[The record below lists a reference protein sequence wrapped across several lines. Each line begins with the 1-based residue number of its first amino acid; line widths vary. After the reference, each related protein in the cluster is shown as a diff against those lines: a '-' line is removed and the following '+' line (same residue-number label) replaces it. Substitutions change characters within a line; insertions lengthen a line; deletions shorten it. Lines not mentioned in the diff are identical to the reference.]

1 MNTAVTTY
9 WWSVKVGGYQSNGR
23 ARKSGLFL
31 FQRGPGDLHMTS
43 QTVEKVS
50 FSNCDIS
57 GNIQDFRTVPFATP
71 RWKSIFTNN
80 WKIWYLPSQEN
91 IGNSWWILAQNWKIK
106 IENRGL
112 FLGIVYF
119 WAQMVYRWSE
129 PEFILLLKNTIIFP
143 SMIVEGS
150 GSSKIPTIFQS
161 KIHAKWL
168 ASERS

>member
-1 MNTAVTTY
+1 MQYSQTAGHWIET
-9 WWSVKVGGYQSNGR
+9 GF
-23 ARKSGLFL
+23 FL
-31 FQRGPGDLHMTS
+31 FSGRSRWLSHDRSNRGN
-43 QTVEKVS
+43 VS

-112 FLGIVYF
+112 FLGIGYF
-119 WAQMVYRWSE
+119 WAQMVYKWSE